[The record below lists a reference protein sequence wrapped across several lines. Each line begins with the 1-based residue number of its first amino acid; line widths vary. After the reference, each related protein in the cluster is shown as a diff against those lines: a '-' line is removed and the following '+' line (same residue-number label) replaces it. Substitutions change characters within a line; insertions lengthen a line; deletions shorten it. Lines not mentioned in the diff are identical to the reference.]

1 VVDVYGGA
9 GVGGVGEALGRG
21 DQVHGSAVSGH
32 RALRVRRRTRRHQP
46 RDRRPRV
53 PPPTRTPRPVPPG
66 QLRTPRPARPGQSRL
81 DNYGPLGRTP
91 RPVPPGQLR
100 TPRPVHPPRQD
111 PRPVDRQAAL
121 PRHLAL
127 ARPPRRDLP
136 RRRHRHPQSHRHQ
149 RQQHPSEPPTPAR
162 PHHRPLPLRHRPRGR
177 LPPPQRLSAGGR
189 GTAALRRCP
198 RPDRA
203 SGSGRRRP

>member
-1 VVDVYGGA
+1 VVDVDGGA

-66 QLRTPRPARPGQSRL
+66 QQ
-81 DNYGPLGRTP
+81 
-91 RPVPPGQLR
+91 R